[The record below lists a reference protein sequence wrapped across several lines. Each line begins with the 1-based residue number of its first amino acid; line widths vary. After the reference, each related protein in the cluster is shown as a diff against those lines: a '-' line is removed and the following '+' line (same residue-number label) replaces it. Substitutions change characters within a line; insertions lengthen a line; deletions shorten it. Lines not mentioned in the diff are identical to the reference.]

1 MKFMSISHSRSEAVP
16 KLHTD
21 CATTCVGHVRQL
33 IHTISLPQST
43 GITSIILQVNFSI
56 MRQHPDLIY
65 DEPMF
70 SPCEKYHQNMYYGPA
85 NFYRSSSS
93 EDQYYTG
100 INMNTQRH
108 NQNVIR
114 LLL

>member
-1 MKFMSISHSRSEAVP
+1 MKFMSIWCSGSEAVP

-21 CATTCVGHVRQL
+21 CATTCVGYVRQL
-33 IHTISLPQST
+33 IHTISSHQST
-43 GITSIILQVNFSI
+43 GITSTILQVNFSI
-56 MRQHPDLIY
+56 IRQHPDLIY

-70 SPCEKYHQNMYYGPA
+70 SPCEKYHQNMYYGSA
-85 NFYRSSSS
+85 NLYRSSSS

-108 NQNVIR
+108 NQNVIT

>member
-1 MKFMSISHSRSEAVP
+1 MKFMSISRSRSEAVP

-33 IHTISLPQST
+33 IHTISSPQST
-43 GITSIILQVNFSI
+43 GITSIILQVNFAI

-85 NFYRSSSS
+85 NLYRSSSS
-93 EDQYYTG
+93 EDKYYTG
-100 INMNTQRH
+100 INTNTQRR
-108 NQNVIR
+108 NQNVIT